1 MIFTVAAAFIF
12 VLGLVVG
19 SFLNCV
25 VYRLKEKKSFVSG
38 RSFCPR
44 CKHNLAWYDLV
55 PVFSFIFLRGK
66 CRYCNKPISW
76 QYPTVEICTG
86 CIFLLIFNFQ
96 FSIFNFSSFAGSR
109 VAGQFFTPDSL
120 IGLVYLFVIASL
132 LIIIFIFDL
141 KWYLIPDKVLLWA
154 VGITAAFHLYSFA
167 FNFYPKGQISNF
179 LFSAFGAAG
188 FFLAIFLL
196 TRGKAMGFGDVKLA
210 FFMGLFLGW
219 PKIVTALFLA
229 FLIGAIIGLILIIN
243 KKKQMKSEI
252 PFGPFLITG
261 LFIALFWGKAI
272 INFYL
277 NFFV

>member
-1 MIFTVAAAFIF
+1 MIIASVFIF
-12 VLGLVVG
+12 LLGLVIG

-25 VYRLKEKKSFVSG
+25 VYRLNEKKSFVSG
-38 RSFCPR
+38 RSFCPE
-44 CKHNLAWYDLV
+44 CKHSLAWYDLV
-55 PVFSFIFLRGK
+55 PVFSFVFLKGK
-66 CRYCNKPISW
+66 CRYCGKPISW
-76 QYPTVEICTG
+76 QYPIVEISTG
-86 CIFLLIFNFQ
+86 SIFLLISNFQ
-96 FSIFNFSSFAGSR
+96 FLISNQFSNY
-109 VAGQFFTPDSL
+109 QFL
-120 IGLVYLFVIASL
+120 INLLYLFTVASL

-167 FNFYPKGQISNF
+167 FNLYPKGQIFDF

-196 TRGKAMGFGDVKLA
+196 TRGKAIGFGDVKLA

-261 LFIALFWGKAI
+261 LFIALFWGEPI
-272 INFYL
+272 LNFYL
-277 NFFV
+277 NFFI